1 MMQVLSVS
9 SAKDYATVVAQHEQ
23 VLAEFSQSS
32 CTAGPCLEEALR
44 TINQE
49 RSLAGFTLLKVRL
62 DLLGSAFFRTLGV
75 IEIPTL
81 VLISR
86 GVEVARHT
94 GFYNPD
100 TIASRI
106 EQAFWGGKIHP
117 VTAATLG

>member
-9 SAKDYATVVAQHEQ
+9 SASDYATVVAQHEQ

-32 CTAGPCLEEALR
+32 CTSGPCVEEALR
-44 TINQE
+44 AINQE
-49 RSLAGFTLLKVRL
+49 RSLADFTLLKVRM
-62 DLLGSAFFRTLGV
+62 DLLGSAFFKKLGV

-106 EQAFWGGKIHP
+106 EQAFWGGKSRPAI
-117 VTAATLG
+117 ATSFG